1 MAEEAV
7 SKDAEQA
14 VVGVEDE
21 SGAIWSGHL
30 CVSSDNEIIKNGVGI
45 VGGGMVAIGGSSER
59 KVRHNQLTR
68 QPQLPGNG

>member
-30 CVSSDNEIIKNGVGI
+30 CVSSGNEIIKNGVGI
-45 VGGGMVAIGGSSER
+45 VGGDGGYWR
-59 KVRHNQLTR
+59 LVRAESAS
-68 QPQLPGNG
+68 